1 MPKHTGKKAAL
12 PKQHRNSNKP
22 YQRNA
27 PKAAVKKTQHT
38 QQHRQTAATLV
49 KALGSH
55 GINSL
60 LMDTATE
67 LQEKGIKQ
75 TRGKAGS
82 KQQQQPDTIEQQ
94 QLQQQQ
100 QQQPPQQQQPVQ
112 VAPRQN
118 QPRAE
123 VAQSQPDITALLSGW
138 SMKQQSEAAQQG
150 TQ

>member
-27 PKAAVKKTQHT
+27 PKTAVKKTQHT
-38 QQHRQTAATLV
+38 QQQHKQTAATLV

-75 TRGKAGS
+75 TRGKAGN
-82 KQQQQPDTIEQQ
+82 KQQQQPDTIGQQ
-94 QLQQQQ
+94 QSQQ
-100 QQQPPQQQQPVQ
+100 QQQPPQQQPVQ
-112 VAPRQN
+112 VAPRQP

-123 VAQSQPDITALLSGW
+123 VAQPQPDITALLSGW
-138 SMKQQSEAAQQG
+138 SMKQQSEAAQQDV
-150 TQ
+150 Q